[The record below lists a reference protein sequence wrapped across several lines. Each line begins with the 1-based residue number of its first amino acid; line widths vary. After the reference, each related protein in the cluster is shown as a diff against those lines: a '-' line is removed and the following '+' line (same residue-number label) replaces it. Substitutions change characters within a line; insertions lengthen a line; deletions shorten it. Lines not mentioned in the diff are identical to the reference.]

1 MADGVVEYDIRANNE
16 YLEQDLNEAQSIAEN
31 GGNNLTEIAG
41 KAAKAI
47 GAAFA
52 AAGIVEGVKQVTG
65 LATGLEKAMN
75 EFSAST
81 GIAIENTENYEQVM
95 KNIYANN
102 YGEDFQDI
110 ANSVALVN
118 KNLGEMSD
126 EELQS
131 ITESAFALRDTFE
144 YDVAESTR
152 AAKAMME
159 NFGISG
165 DDAMSMIA
173 AGAQSGLE
181 YSDEL
186 IDSINE
192 YSVQFAKMGLS
203 ADEFLKLVLKMVHG
217 ILIK

>member
-1 MADGVVEYDIRANNE
+1 MADGVVEYDIRANTE
-16 YLEQDLNEAQSIAEN
+16 YLEQDLNEAQNVAET
-31 GGNNLTEIAG
+31 GGNSLAEIAG

-52 AAGIVEGVKQVTG
+52 AAKIADGVKQITG
-65 LATGLEKAMN
+65 LATDLEKSMN
-75 EFSAST
+75 KFSATT

-95 KNIYANN
+95 KSIYANN

-110 ANSVALVN
+110 ADSIALVN
-118 KNLGEMSD
+118 RNLGEMSD

-173 AGAQSGLE
+173 AGAQNGLDYSG
-181 YSDEL
+181 EL
-186 IDSINE
+186 I
-192 YSVQFAKMGLS
+192 VM
-203 ADEFLKLVLKMVHG
+203 
-217 ILIK
+217 